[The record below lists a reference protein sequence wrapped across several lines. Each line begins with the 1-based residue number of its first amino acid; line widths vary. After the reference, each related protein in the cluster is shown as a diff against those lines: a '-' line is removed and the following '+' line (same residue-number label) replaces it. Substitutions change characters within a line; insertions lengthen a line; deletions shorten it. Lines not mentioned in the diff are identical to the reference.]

1 MVVIIFNDIVIITS
15 NTVIIIIIMVAAIDL
30 PVNFSPVT
38 HIVVSGNDI
47 CLLLLL
53 SNVFVAFGFK

>member
-15 NTVIIIIIMVAAIDL
+15 NTVIIIIMVAAIDL

-47 CLLLLL
+47 CPLLLL
-53 SNVFVAFGFK
+53 SNVFVAFGYK